1 MFSFSNISYG
11 YTDKLSLANID
22 LVIKENEFV
31 CLLGPNGS
39 GKSTLFK
46 LMNGLIYPSKGQYT
60 FNNQQINAHFFKNA
74 TNAKK
79 FHQQIGFV
87 FQNSDVQLFNTTV
100 YDEIAFGPRQMG
112 LSEAEVANRVADCLS
127 LLNIKAL
134 ENRVPYHLSG
144 GEKKLVAIASV
155 LSLNPDVLIL
165 DEPLTGLTAQAQTT
179 IISIIQELHN
189 VGKTIILSTHNFN
202 QIKAYATRFVEFSEN
217 HTIILDES
225 APTVLDNA
233 NLTAHFALL

>member
-1 MFSFSNISYG
+1 MFSFSDISYG
-11 YTDKLSLANID
+11 YTDKLSLDAINLSIQ
-22 LVIKENEFV
+22 KNEFV

-46 LMNGLIYPSKGQYT
+46 LLNGLIFPSKGNYIYNGT
-60 FNNQQINAHFFKNA
+60 LINAQFFKNSMS
-74 TNAKK
+74 AKK

-112 LSEAEVANRVADCLS
+112 LSEIEVITRVSDCLN
-127 LLNIKAL
+127 LLNIKQL
-134 ENRVPYHLSG
+134 ETRTPYHLSG

-165 DEPLTGLTAQAQTT
+165 DEPLTGLTVQAQET
-179 IISIIQELHN
+179 IISIIKELHRA
-189 VGKTIILSTHNFN
+189 GKTIVMSTHNFN
-202 QIKAYATRFVEFSEN
+202 QIKNHPTRFIEFSEN
-217 HTIILDES
+217 HTIILDKPAEI
-225 APTVLDNA
+225 VLRDS
-233 NLTAHFALL
+233 NLTNHLALM